1 VVGAPGKGRYEGIL
15 IRTLEWLESPEV
27 AALVIAAGCAPI
39 RFLGWI
45 LHWAQL
51 QLPLIEGNCSQRYGV
66 ERNWNSEIPKASK
79 AILSVKIV
87 SERIASS
94 ERLSFG
100 PELHLFP
107 PPIPRYARKFQP

>member
-1 VVGAPGKGRYEGIL
+1 MTCRGRSTWEGSYEEIL
-15 IRTLEWLESPEV
+15 IRTLELRRV
-27 AALVIAAGCAPI
+27 ATLVIAARCAPI

-51 QLPLIEGNCSQRYGV
+51 QLPLIEGNCV
-66 ERNWNSEIPKASK
+66 AEIRSRKKLELREAKASK

-100 PELHLFP
+100 RELHLFP
-107 PPIPRYARKFQP
+107 PPIPQYARKFQP